1 MSLQLSMV
9 MSDVEAAGMM
19 IMGVL
24 EPVDT
29 LLHVSECSEPAREQR
44 IMLYRGD
51 QRKQLCTAHSPL
63 PAAVRKQTIKLKT
76 TPEARTT

>member
-29 LLHVSECSEPAREQR
+29 LLHVNECNETAREQGYLEA
-44 IMLYRGD
+44 ITENNFALHTAYCL
-51 QRKQLCTAHSPL
+51 QQLGNNETENHS
-63 PAAVRKQTIKLKT
+63 
-76 TPEARTT
+76 

>member
-29 LLHVSECSEPAREQR
+29 LLHVNECNEPAR
-44 IMLYRGD
+44 G
-51 QRKQLCTAHSPL
+51 
-63 PAAVRKQTIKLKT
+63 KLSRKT
-76 TPEARTT
+76 TLHCTQPIACSS

>member
-24 EPVDT
+24 EPADT
-29 LLHVSECSEPAREQR
+29 LLHVNECNEPARGQR
-44 IMLYRGD
+44 TRLFRSD
-51 QRKQLCTAHSPL
+51 QGKQLCTAHSLL
-63 PAAVRKQTIKLKT
+63 PAAVRKQ
-76 TPEARTT
+76 